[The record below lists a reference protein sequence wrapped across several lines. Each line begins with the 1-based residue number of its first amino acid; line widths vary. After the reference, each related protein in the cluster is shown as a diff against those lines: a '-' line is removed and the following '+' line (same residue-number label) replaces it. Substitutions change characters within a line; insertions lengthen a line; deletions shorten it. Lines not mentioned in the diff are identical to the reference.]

1 MWAFPVALDRLSAVP
16 IAIEGLSLKKVNRKV
31 RKGITQRAL
40 RTAFANLNRQ
50 RRHNEKK
57 KKKLCVLCG
66 KIQRARS
73 KICKMP

>member
-1 MWAFPVALDRLSAVP
+1 MWAFPVALDRLSAVS

-40 RTAFANLNRQ
+40 RTAFANLKRQ

-57 KKKLCVLCG
+57 NKLCVLCG
-66 KIQRARS
+66 KIQRAGG
-73 KICKMP
+73 KIYKVF